1 MRERQKKKNK
11 RKKNNSDFTSV
22 KNETYWLIPITGGFF
37 FFLSFF
43 SILSELFQKEILLQF
58 KRYMTYDEFEAS

>member
-1 MRERQKKKNK
+1 MRERQKKRIKE
-11 RKKNNSDFTSV
+11 KKNSSNFTSV

-37 FFLSFF
+37 FSFFF

>member
-1 MRERQKKKNK
+1 MRERQKKRINE
-11 RKKNNSDFTSV
+11 KNNSYFSSV